1 MNKKFNIKEWKDTYL
16 KEGSLDSDSVSTMLD
31 IAARWSSTQDQ
42 AANQTWDDEQ
52 ELYDYLKSDHIHKK
66 YHKDF
71 YKAVE
76 RAFTKNRV
84 KEGSLTQESAKNI
97 YLQDIAS
104 PLEGAMGKL
113 NIESLDDITT
123 IRQFNDLV
131 KAMKKSGEAPAKFF
145 KLRIEDQMKLVSQAQ
160 MYI

>member
-1 MNKKFNIKEWKDTYL
+1 MIKLT
-16 KEGSLDSDSVSTMLD
+16 D
-31 IAARWSSTQDQ
+31 I
-42 AANQTWDDEQ
+42 
-52 ELYDYLKSDHIHKK
+52 L
-66 YHKDF
+66 
-71 YKAVE
+71 
-76 RAFTKNRV
+76 
-84 KEGSLTQESAKNI
+84 QESAKNI

-104 PLEGAMGKL
+104 PLESAMGKL

-131 KAMKKSGEAPAKFF
+131 KAMKKSGGVPAKFF

>member
-1 MNKKFNIKEWKDTYL
+1 MIKLT
-16 KEGSLDSDSVSTMLD
+16 
-31 IAARWSSTQDQ
+31 
-42 AANQTWDDEQ
+42 
-52 ELYDYLKSDHIHKK
+52 HI
-66 YHKDF
+66 
-71 YKAVE
+71 
-76 RAFTKNRV
+76 
-84 KEGSLTQESAKNI
+84 LQESAKNI

-131 KAMKKSGEAPAKFF
+131 KVMKKSGEAPAKFF